1 MDQVLSCDCFI
12 ILPLVKKFWN
22 FLGRIFLNND
32 YDDMKD
38 RQEKDRYTKLLK
50 ERIKKWFKKCFW
62 YTRMEIFVK
71 KIFSFD

>member
-32 YDDMKD
+32 YDNMKD
-38 RQEKDRYTKLLK
+38 RQEKDRYTELLK
-50 ERIKKWFKKCFW
+50 ERIKKWFKKCSD
-62 YTRMEIFVK
+62 TREWK
-71 KIFSFD
+71 YL

>member
-12 ILPLVKKFWN
+12 ILPPVKKFWN

-50 ERIKKWFKKCFW
+50 KKN
-62 YTRMEIFVK
+62 
-71 KIFSFD
+71 